1 MTQNGEGEKYDVYV
15 LRGLG
20 YGGEEVWDPVG
31 DSQEVSWGEAKSI
44 GENIKN
50 SKMVAAV
57 VPNEASP
64 FSYERKVFQ

>member
-1 MTQNGEGEKYDVYV
+1 MEQNNGAKFDVYV

-31 DSQEVSWGEAKSI
+31 DSQEVSWDKAESI
-44 GENIKN
+44 GESIKN